1 VPFLVHK
8 PGQDHQA
15 GLSLQLELANAVN
28 KQSDLAES
36 QINKVDLGLWL
47 DLMPVEVVFQMHA
60 LESLTQFFKVR
71 NMKDRSK
78 IVMRE

>member
-1 VPFLVHK
+1 MHK